1 MTIKKIAKSTFES
14 TFNTDFDGIL
24 LEVEKGVALTIQPSK
39 FGDIKELPPGTLIL
53 EENSPYVNG
62 LNKNSK
68 FVCTNINLD
77 KMEFK
82 GYCVNDKGK
91 VVEPDTDEE
100 AIIVNTEDYK
110 LNLASYDLATV
121 RNLTRLAPFIGKDN
135 FKNLISNDNNLYH
148 GDSFREPF
156 MHISFVKTHIP
167 GLYQVANNTYQWVDA
182 DRVNLINKGSTY
194 GIIPSTEEYTP
205 VGDSLDKFMTTLV
218 NAVQC
223 DRTNTPLTFSEYVPE
238 KEKEDATEKLSD
250 IIEANNEYY
259 EVDTLKTIPFDT
271 GIKLNGESLKGDLAI
286 TEVNHQSKYTPPFAV
301 ILSEKDFVKYFDAY
315 EQFFTHEVKDNKT
328 LESHA
333 IDTDNGT
340 ATNAKT
346 ITLSGTVTAANQTL
360 YWTEVSETASNNIT
374 ETMYCRI
381 KPCIEKEN
389 KDAVSNLTHI
399 MELSESPHLIF
410 DNCEDKKLRDQI
422 IAARDVYKAN
432 RITLPYNYDLQLSP
446 ILNKWNEFNQWEE
459 EINID
464 LDNKIT
470 TEDDFDDYE

>member
-1 MTIKKIAKSTFES
+1 MTKP
-14 TFNTDFDGIL
+14 TFNTDFDGIVF
-24 LEVEKGVALTIQPSK
+24 EVEKGVALTMQPSK
-39 FGDIKELPPGTLIL
+39 FGNIKELPPGTLIL
-53 EENSPYVNG
+53 EENSPYLNG

-82 GYCVNDKGK
+82 GYCVNDKGE

-100 AIIVNTEDYK
+100 TAIVDTEDYK
-110 LNLASYDLATV
+110 VDLTDYNLIKTI
-121 RNLTRLAPFIGKDN
+121 TRLAPFVGKDN

-156 MHISFVKTHIP
+156 MHISFVKTNIP
-167 GLYQVANNTYQWVDA
+167 GLYQVANNTYQWLDANRVD
-182 DRVNLINKGSTY
+182 LINKGSTY
-194 GIIPSTEEYTP
+194 GIIPSTEKYTP
-205 VGDSLDKFMTTLV
+205 VGDSLDEFMTTLV

-223 DRTNTPLTFSEYVPE
+223 DRTGIPLKFSEYVPE
-238 KEKEDATEKLSD
+238 KQREDTTEKLSE
-250 IIEANNEYY
+250 IIEANNKYY

-271 GIKLNGESLKGDLAI
+271 GIRLNGESLKGDLAI
-286 TEVNHQSKYTPPFAV
+286 TEVNHQSKYTPTFAV
-301 ILSEKDFVKYFDAY
+301 TISEKDFVKYFDAY
-315 EQFFTHEVKDNKT
+315 EQFFTREVKDNKT
-328 LESHA
+328 LNDHA

-360 YWTEVSETASNNIT
+360 YWTEASETASNNIT

-389 KDAVSNLTHI
+389 EDAVSNLTHI
-399 MELSESPHLIF
+399 MELSESPYVIF

-422 IAARDVYKAN
+422 IAAKDVYKAN
-432 RITLPYNYDLQLSP
+432 KISLPYNYNLQLSP
-446 ILNKWNEFNQWEE
+446 ILNKWNEYNEFMENNLESE
-459 EINID
+459 TDKES
-464 LDNKIT
+464 T
-470 TEDDFDDYE
+470 DDFDDYE